1 MFDRLILT
9 EDLLDCRG
17 SPIAPRGTVL
27 SGESIAEVARR
38 ARARPRY
45 TLEETDLAGDAEL
58 PLQDRAY
65 RHLFQGEAVRDTVRR
80 ALLAIRLPDVL
91 WEDLAKVRRSASQL
105 HVHAF
110 VTAAVAVR
118 MMLAAVSRPRGV
130 PDLAAAALLHDV
142 GMCHLPARILRNR
155 EGLRRED
162 ATRIASHPLVGAYIL
177 AVLLGPHPA
186 VVAARAH
193 HWRCGQGYPALDA
206 APSRSV
212 EVISVASAFAA
223 LTQPRP
229 FREAVY
235 DARGAVDVLVA
246 EAKAGQADAN
256 TVKLLAHALRGG
268 SGDPRAIRFGR
279 ERGGHGPEVHRYEHV
294 LPPARSPV

>member
-1 MFDRLILT
+1 
-9 EDLLDCRG
+9 
-17 SPIAPRGTVL
+17 V
-27 SGESIAEVARR
+27 
-38 ARARPRY
+38 
-45 TLEETDLAGDAEL
+45 
-58 PLQDRAY
+58 
-65 RHLFQGEAVRDTVRR
+65 
-80 ALLAIRLPDVL
+80 
-91 WEDLAKVRRSASQL
+91 
-105 HVHAF
+105 
-110 VTAAVAVR
+110 
-118 MMLAAVSRPRGV
+118 
-130 PDLAAAALLHDV
+130 
-142 GMCHLPARILRNR
+142 
-155 EGLRRED
+155 
-162 ATRIASHPLVGAYIL
+162 VGAYIL

-206 APSRSV
+206 APSRSI

-229 FREAVY
+229 FRAAVY

-256 TVKLLAHALRGG
+256 TVKLLAHALRGA

-279 ERGGHGPEVHRYEHV
+279 ERGGHGPEVHHYMHV